1 MMKFRVFFAV
11 LTLATALGGLGS
23 YAHAVPATTPT
34 ASAPAP
40 ATASA
45 IPTTTASA
53 VIKNF
58 YAQLTDVMKQGDQLG
73 YSGRFKKLQPI
84 VQSSYDMP
92 YMTRV
97 AVGMVWSKATPNEQ
111 KQLIEAFSDFST
123 ANYAHNFAKFNG
135 EEFIVTDEKPIK
147 DGVIVETKLTPKD
160 HDPVT
165 LNYLMHKDD
174 KGTWRIADVYLDGSI
189 SELATRRSE
198 FSSIANRDGIPALV
212 NSLGEK
218 SKSMGPS

>member
-1 MMKFRVFFAV
+1 MTERRAFFAV
-11 LTLATALGGLGS
+11 LTLAVALSGAPLVV
-23 YAHAVPATTPT
+23 HAAPPT
-34 ASAPAP
+34 ATAPSQAPTNTVPTSSA
-40 ATASA
+40 
-45 IPTTTASA
+45 ASA

-58 YAQLTDVMKQGDQLG
+58 YAQLTEVMKQGDQLG

-84 VQSSYDMP
+84 VQASYDMP

-97 AVGMVWSKATPNEQ
+97 AVGLVWSKASPAEQ
-111 KQLIEAFSDFST
+111 QQLISAFSDFST
-123 ANYAHNFAKFNG
+123 ANYAHNFAKYNG
-135 EEFIVTDEKPIK
+135 EEFTITDEKPIK
-147 DGVIVETKLTPKD
+147 DGVIVETKLQPKD
-160 HDPVT
+160 HDPVA

-174 KGTWRIADVYLDGSI
+174 KGAWRIADVYLDGSI

-198 FSSIANRDGIPALV
+198 FGAIANRDGIPALV

>member
-1 MMKFRVFFAV
+1 MKRVPIVAII
-11 LTLATALGGLGS
+11 TLALSLMGAPLVF
-23 YAHAVPATTPT
+23 AAP
-34 ASAPAP
+34 ASAPTTSAKTP
-40 ATASA
+40 ATA
-45 IPTTTASA
+45 PTDTPASA
-53 VIKNF
+53 VVRNL
-58 YAQLTDVMKQGDQLG
+58 YVQLTDAMKQGEQLG
-73 YSGRFKKLQPI
+73 FAGRFKKLQPTI
-84 VQSSYDMP
+84 KAAFDMP

-97 AVGMVWSKATPNEQ
+97 SVGLVWSKATPDEQ
-111 KQLIEAFSDFST
+111 AQLISAFSDFSV

-135 EEFIVTDEKPIK
+135 EQFNVVDEKQIK
-147 DGVIVETKLTPKD
+147 DGVIVETTLTPKD
-160 HDPVT
+160 KTSIV